1 MEIVMN
7 KLAYCK
13 IVLHLAKYPYLAC
26 NGLLLSKKQ
35 EENNQNSCLTIVD
48 SLPLFHSSSPI
59 NITLEIALSQ
69 VNISK

>member
-35 EENNQNSCLTIVD
+35 EENNQT
-48 SLPLFHSSSPI
+48 F
-59 NITLEIALSQ
+59 NI
-69 VNISK
+69 